1 MLKPEQEAR
10 DVQAER
16 LGATIDALESKAFC
30 QALTSWLRSVVP
42 YTFTVV
48 FGYQGDSRPIEI
60 HDDFPQP
67 RRKVFVS
74 DYVEGPYLLDP
85 FYLAAVRPIGS
96 GLYRLRDLAPDRFY
110 QGEYFRTYYM
120 RTEIAE
126 EIGFFAQMPGQAH
139 VVLSLMREERVFSQT
154 EFRRLSKL
162 SPVVTALM
170 RQHWASLTEVFA
182 NRAARKPALTG
193 QGLDR
198 LTPRE
203 REIVG
208 FILKGH
214 SAEATGQA
222 LGVASGTVRIHRR
235 NIYAK
240 LGISSQRELF
250 ARFMAGAGIAT

>member
-1 MLKPEQEAR
+1 MAQR
-10 DVQAER
+10 
-16 LGATIDALESKAFC
+16 
-30 QALTSWLRSVVP
+30 
-42 YTFTVV
+42 
-48 FGYQGDSRPIEI
+48 
-60 HDDFPQP
+60 
-67 RRKVFVS
+67 
-74 DYVEGPYLLDP
+74 
-85 FYLAAVRPIGS
+85 
-96 GLYRLRDLAPDRFY
+96 Y

-126 EIGFFAQMPGQAH
+126 EIGFFAHMPGEAH
-139 VVLSLMREERVFSQT
+139 VVLSLMREERVFSLS
-154 EFRRLSKL
+154 EIRRLSQV
-162 SPVVTALM
+162 SPIVTALM
-170 RQHWASLTEVFA
+170 RRQWSN
-182 NRAARKPALTG
+182 NRAVRKPELTG

-250 ARFMAGAGIAT
+250 ARFMAGAGLSA